1 MYRATMAFQAQAA
14 GWIESY
20 KGWLATQGLG
30 FTDDDL
36 AAIAA
41 SHAAH
46 PYPEGYGPGHVTS
59 AADQATVAEMQ
70 AKVMATVFPEGGIP
84 SDDPRLTV
92 GGIPLVAMAILA
104 KAIEWNGEDAELT
117 ARCVTALG
125 HTVEQWEV
133 AGEAWKQLASDDM
146 VVATFYG
153 QLYSQVGELPR
164 R

>member
-1 MYRATMAFQAQAA
+1 MYRATMAFQSQAA
-14 GWIESY
+14 GWLESY
-20 KGWLATQGLG
+20 TGWLRANGLG

-46 PYPEGYGPGHVTS
+46 PYPEGHGPGQVAS
-59 AADQATVAEMQ
+59 AADQATVAEVQ
-70 AKVMATVFPEGGIP
+70 AKVMGTVFPEGGIP

-104 KAIEWNGEDAELT
+104 KAIEWNSDDPELT

-125 HTVEQWEV
+125 YTVEQWEV
-133 AGEAWKQLASDDM
+133 AGEAWKQLATDDM
-146 VVATFYG
+146 VIATFYG
-153 QLYSQVGELPR
+153 QLYSQVGDLPKR
-164 R
+164 